1 MKRFGSKLDIFCFK
15 KSQTGF
21 KLHLSLSVV
30 PQKASLCEVIMQM
43 AVLPLSPGN
52 NGGANCEVR
61 CGGKKSGGGG
71 FADVLLA
78 GEVAAAPST
87 SGLKPLLQQREAPSL
102 S

>member
-1 MKRFGSKLDIFCFK
+1 
-15 KSQTGF
+15 
-21 KLHLSLSVV
+21 
-30 PQKASLCEVIMQM
+30 
-43 AVLPLSPGN
+43 LSPGN

-71 FADVLLA
+71 LADVLLA
-78 GEVAAAPST
+78 GEVAAVPPST